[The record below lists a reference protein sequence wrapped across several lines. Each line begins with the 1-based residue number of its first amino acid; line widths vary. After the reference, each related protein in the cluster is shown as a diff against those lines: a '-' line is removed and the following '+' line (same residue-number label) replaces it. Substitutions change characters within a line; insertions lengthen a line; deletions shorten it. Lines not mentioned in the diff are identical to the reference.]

1 VLRKPNSEV
10 RTVQQQELAPVPP
23 RTHQFNKAKEHQEK
37 AEQCYWMAER
47 AISEFEKQS
56 WLELGNDWMKL
67 CKERSELAERTPSC

>member
-1 VLRKPNSEV
+1 M
-10 RTVQQQELAPVPP
+10 QQQELAPVPP

-37 AEQCYWMAER
+37 AEQCYRMAER